1 MTHNDAETHN
11 DADKSLVG
19 DSSATLRLGH
29 VPVQSEEPPPPP
41 VRVRRRKL
49 PIATLAL
56 GLAAACGI
64 GFYSG
69 VRVEKG
75 QINTTAASTRS
86 GAASFAFG
94 NTGGAATARSGAT
107 PSPSAGSTAAAGSG
121 SGPAAGGFGGAGGT
135 TANGGSANIIGTVS
149 VVDGSTLYITETSGD
164 TVKVT
169 TSDGTTVTKT
179 TTGTVKDLAP
189 GESVV
194 IRGVQSSEGVY
205 AAQTVTQGSAA
216 TAGGFGGGFGG
227 GRSGSGRSGA
237 GATTSP
243 SAAAAG

>member
-1 MTHNDAETHN
+1 MTHN
-11 DADKSLVG
+11 DADKSLAD
-19 DSSATLRLGH
+19 DSAATLRLGTL
-29 VPVQSEEPPPPP
+29 PVQAEEPPPPL
-41 VRVRRRKL
+41 VRVKRRKL

-75 QINTTAASTRS
+75 QIDNTSASSRA
-86 GAASFAFG
+86 GANFAFG
-94 NTGGAATARSGAT
+94 GTGAAAAARNGAT
-107 PSPSAGSTAAAGSG
+107 PSPSAGSTATGGNGGNGAAG
-121 SGPAAGGFGGAGGT
+121 AGGFGGAGGAT
-135 TANGGSANIIGTVS
+135 TDGGSANIIGTVS

-179 TTGTVKDLAP
+179 DTGTVKDLAP

-194 IRGVQSSEGVY
+194 IRGVQSSQGVY
-205 AAQTVTQGSAA
+205 AAQSVTQGSAA

-227 GRSGSGRSGA
+227 ARGGSGRGGA
-237 GATTSP
+237 STTPSP